1 MFEALVITLREGVEA
16 ALVVGII
23 LTYLRTSGRQHLA
36 VWVYWGLGW
45 AVLASL
51 AGAALLPHLPI
62 NEEAY
67 EGTLM
72 VVGAIMVG
80 SLVIWMARHARTLKA
95 SIEGRIE
102 QLATQG
108 GSGPGWGMFALTF
121 LLVVREGVETVLF
134 LAAARLTTEGL
145 MTLVGGLAGL
155 ALAVLFGFA
164 FVKGAVHID
173 LGRFF
178 RVTGIVLM
186 VFALNLLAG
195 GLHEFAE
202 VGFIAIGPRTMAFL
216 GPIVKSQSL
225 FIASLLAIPL
235 LLLMIPSRRRRA
247 EERSWENLE
256 GPERRLRRARARRD
270 ATWRSVAAMAGL
282 VTIGSLTVSAMT
294 SRFPTDIDPP
304 QMLTAQDGEVRLSTA
319 TFEERRMQRFGVDLD
334 GTTVRFLVMRRGE
347 GDLRVTF
354 DACALCG
361 GRGYVQDAT
370 HLVCLACA
378 ADINPS
384 TLGAGGGCNP
394 IPLPHRVEGDQLV
407 IRVQDLSTHRPMFVP
422 DPDAS

>member
-36 VWVYWGLGW
+36 VWVYWGLGS

-51 AGAALLPHLPI
+51 AGAALLPRLPI

-72 VVGAIMVG
+72 VVGAVMVA
-80 SLVIWMARHARTLKA
+80 SLVIWMARHARHLKA

-102 QLATQG
+102 KLTAA
-108 GSGPGWGMFALTF
+108 GSRRAGWGMFALTF

-134 LAAARLTTEGL
+134 LGAAQFTTEGL
-145 MTLVGGLAGL
+145 MTLVGGLTGL
-155 ALAVLFGFA
+155 ALAVLFGVA
-164 FVKGAVHID
+164 FTRGAVHID

-186 VFALNLLAG
+186 VFALNLLLG

-202 VGFIAIGPRTMAFL
+202 VGLISIGPETMAFV

-235 LLLMIPSRRRRA
+235 LLLMIPSSRQRT
-247 EERSWENLE
+247 EERSWAHLE
-256 GPERRLRRARARRD
+256 GPELRLRRARARHER
-270 ATWRSVAAMAGL
+270 TWRNVAAIAGL
-282 VTIGSLTVSAMT
+282 VAIGSLTVSAMT

-304 QMLTAQDGEVRLSTA
+304 QMLTVEDGEIRLSTA
-319 TFEERRMQRFGVDLD
+319 SLEEKRMLRFGVEVD
-334 GTTVRFLVMRRGE
+334 GTIVRFLVMKLAG
-347 GDLRVTF
+347 GQLRVAF
-354 DACALCG
+354 DACELCG
-361 GRGYVQDAT
+361 SRGYFQDGI

-394 IPLPHRVEGDQLV
+394 IPLLHRVEEGQLV
-407 IRVQDLSTHRPMFVP
+407 IRLQDLSLHRPTFVQ
-422 DPDAS
+422 DAEAS